1 MNKTEKTLLKLSE
14 ELSELTT
21 RILQHLNK
29 DKDYSIKIAEEI
41 KDIEKQ
47 ISILKELLQLKV

>member
-21 RILQHLNK
+21 RIFQHLNK

-47 ISILKELLQLKV
+47 ISILKELI